1 MSAKTS
7 AYVFPFRPFRNL
19 KKTTPSITLAQGRK
33 VERTFFEPMLDIIA
47 PRLELPAGDRLEDR
61 LVAFFASDAVRFGAP
76 EWITDLAEHWSGQAR
91 HFIEKNE
98 PILFTILGFPFKAPV
113 ILKTDR
119 ILADFGEL
127 AMLKCLHEIGSA
139 IARAYAPGAK
149 IHIFAE
155 GAFAPI
161 NGMPQSD
168 SDAYFD
174 SLAAMCRIWG
184 FDQSIV
190 LHETHAIAEQTPGF
204 KAVWDETTREI
215 RQRRDAGDEKTRT
228 ALTDS
233 FPVTFHLNANPG
245 VEPDRLRRAYLKDAS
260 AQDLYDELVMRSDE
274 GVVRYRA
281 FLEARDKVQL
291 LEMFAPKAL
300 AMTVSPRP
308 GRLGVRPLP
317 PPADVLPYHG
327 LPIWDETAQVLLID
341 YRWDFFCEDVQATPI
356 YWDGDSEDKPFLY
369 LSPGYADLLSAQLK
383 KAQ

>member
-19 KKTTPSITLAQGRK
+19 ERTEPKITLADRQTVDRS
-33 VERTFFEPMLDIIA
+33 FLEPLLETIA
-47 PRLELPAGDRLEDR
+47 PRLELPQGGNLDERI
-61 LVAFFASDAVRFGAP
+61 VALFASDAVRFGAR
-76 EWITDLAEHWSGQAR
+76 EWITDLAADWSAQAR
-91 HFIEKNE
+91 HFIEKGE

-139 IARAYAPGAK
+139 IACEYEPGVK
-149 IHIFAE
+149 IHVFAE

-161 NGMPQSD
+161 NGMPQAD

-174 SLAAMCRIWG
+174 SLVSMCRNWG
-184 FDQSIV
+184 FDAFIV
-190 LHETHAIAEQTPGF
+190 LHETNAIAEETPGF
-204 KAVWDETTREI
+204 KAVWDETTDEI
-215 RQRRDAGDEKTRT
+215 KARRDSGDEKTRT

-245 VEPDRLRRAYLKDAS
+245 VEADPLRRAYLDDPS
-260 AQDLYDELVMRSDE
+260 AKALRDELVERSED

-291 LEMFAPKAL
+291 LELFAPKAL

-317 PPADVLPYHG
+317 EPADVLPYHG
-327 LPIWDETAQVLLID
+327 LPIWDAESRALLID
-341 YRWDFFCEDVQATPI
+341 YRWDFFCEDVQATPV
-356 YWDGDSEDKPFLY
+356 YWDEDGEDKPFLY
-369 LSPGYADLLSAQLK
+369 LSPGYASHLGARLRDQ
-383 KAQ
+383 